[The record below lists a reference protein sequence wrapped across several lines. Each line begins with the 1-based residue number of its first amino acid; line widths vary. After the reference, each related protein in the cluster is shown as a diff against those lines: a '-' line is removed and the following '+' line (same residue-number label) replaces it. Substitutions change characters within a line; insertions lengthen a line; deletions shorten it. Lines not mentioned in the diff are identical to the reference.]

1 MKTHTLQCSTRTGML
16 TGERIDFSVVGIVV
30 IIEWRC
36 DYQDGSHEKQPIDL
50 AAWQLENLGVF
61 QREDG
66 HYSIEKARL
75 IWNDLVQNKGCK
87 VEQSLG

>member
-1 MKTHTLQCSTRTGML
+1 MKTHTLECKKWAGVW
-16 TGERIDFSVVGIVV
+16 TGEWIDFSVVGIVV

-36 DYQDGSHEKQPIDL
+36 EYQCGTQEKQPIDL
-50 AAWQLENLGVF
+50 AAWELGNLGVF

-75 IWNDLVQNKGCK
+75 IWNALVQNKGCK
-87 VEQSLG
+87 VAQ

>member
-1 MKTHTLQCSTRTGML
+1 MKTHTLQCKRWAGGWTS
-16 TGERIDFSVVGIVV
+16 EQIDFSVVGIAV

-61 QREDG
+61 QRQDG

-87 VEQSLG
+87 VAQ

>member
-1 MKTHTLQCSTRTGML
+1 MKTHTLQCKKWAGVW
-16 TGERIDFSVVGIVV
+16 TGEWIDFSVVGIVV

-36 DYQDGSHEKQPIDL
+36 EHQCGTQEKQPIDL

-61 QREDG
+61 QQQDG

-75 IWNDLVQNKGCK
+75 IWNALVQNNGCK
-87 VEQSLG
+87 VAQ